1 MFGKKNFIRTNDRG
15 SRSYSGYRYAR
26 SDMSS
31 QVHVHL
37 TYVWSACAAVGR
49 EDGEGGRVG
58 DTVTLLVMTL
68 VLVAH
73 VLQ

>member
-1 MFGKKNFIRTNDRG
+1 MIGLVAATLVIGMLAAACT
-15 SRSYSGYRYAR
+15 
-26 SDMSS
+26 
-31 QVHVHL
+31 HL
-37 TYVWSACAAVGR
+37 HLRYVWSACAAIG
-49 EDGEGGRVG
+49 GEGGQG

>member
-1 MFGKKNFIRTNDRG
+1 MIGVVAATLVIGMLAATC
-15 SRSYSGYRYAR
+15 
-26 SDMSS
+26 